1 MTCNVFKGRADAQEI
16 VDVVRSERVEVLALQ
31 ETTDAFVDDLNNAGI
46 ASISAVCAGGKF
58 RRRVWQWFVV
68 GKSA

>member
-31 ETTDAFVDDLNNAGI
+31 ETTDAFVDELNKAGI
-46 ASISAVCAGGKF
+46 GDCAGGKL

-68 GKSA
+68 GESAC